1 MGFDCS
7 VKKVWFHPLS
17 KQRLPSVQ
25 CLSWRD
31 HVRLTGCLNL
41 MPDFCPWWPLCKL
54 SPWCCWWYFSLWFTL
69 LKAFANLWP
78 WQCHRSAVHIPCWMS
93 VCHKIPVLV
102 FAKFTLL
109 NPLNQSLV
117 VWIEHFFPTSHYY
130 KLQVNGI
137 IHVCIWIR
145 HFTSK
150 LFYIS
155 VSNLVVVD
163 CVDLISVTFID
174 GWSCHKYHFCCD
186 KHNKSFVMTS
196 ILLLQQKTCFVTT
209 NICCD
214 KHTFFGN
221 KTHLFLRQTHVFVVT
236 KIIPVAPPA
245 SARHWSAI
253 YIHVY

>member
-1 MGFDCS
+1 MFSHLIQHDDYHFSHCS
-7 VKKVWFHPLS
+7 SVKSLERENILVSVDSCMWHLQVRHVWQHSEQDIYEVWTQGSMWTLIPGLNPRSDTRSDDWPAFAQSHSQLPRWVLTVVSKKVWFRPLS

-117 VWIEHFFPTSHYY
+117 VWIEHFFPN
-130 KLQVNGI
+130 QP
-137 IHVCIWIR
+137 
-145 HFTSK
+145 
-150 LFYIS
+150 
-155 VSNLVVVD
+155 
-163 CVDLISVTFID
+163 
-174 GWSCHKYHFCCD
+174 
-186 KHNKSFVMTS
+186 
-196 ILLLQQKTCFVTT
+196 LL
-209 NICCD
+209 
-214 KHTFFGN
+214 
-221 KTHLFLRQTHVFVVT
+221 
-236 KIIPVAPPA
+236 
-245 SARHWSAI
+245 
-253 YIHVY
+253 